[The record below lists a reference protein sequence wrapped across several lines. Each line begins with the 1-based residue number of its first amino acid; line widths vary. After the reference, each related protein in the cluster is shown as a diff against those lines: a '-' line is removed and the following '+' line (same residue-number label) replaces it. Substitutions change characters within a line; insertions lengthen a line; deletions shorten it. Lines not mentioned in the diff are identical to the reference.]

1 MSASPFAVIN
11 CRFVDIELSN
21 IFSILTDLIKSLST
35 QGFEIFVDIYTMKKW
50 IRLIF
55 EILLGAALVG
65 SGTFIYLQMVEINN
79 LESRLAKANETSG
92 KKVSSDQ
99 GISQIRLQQLIEKEK
114 ELEAVKSALSN
125 GLALSDVEN
134 AAKNS
139 KNESPERYLAIGAL
153 RLLVKGKEDPETAKA
168 FEKALEMNQ
177 WTERLKSVCAAQA
190 GMVASGLEVD
200 VLRDCDRIQQIESSV
215 NSKQQSEAERREM
228 NSSGTEE
235 NSSEDSE
242 GLRPTGV

>member
-1 MSASPFAVIN
+1 M
-11 CRFVDIELSN
+11 
-21 IFSILTDLIKSLST
+21 
-35 QGFEIFVDIYTMKKW
+35 
-50 IRLIF
+50 
-55 EILLGAALVG
+55 VG
-65 SGTFIYLQMVEINN
+65 SGTFIYLQMTEISE
-79 LESRLAKANETSG
+79 LEVQVAKLSA
-92 KKVSSDQ
+92 SSVKRSPSD
-99 GISQIRLQQLIEKEK
+99 STLSPIRLEQLIAKEK

-134 AAKNS
+134 AAKNA

-190 GMVASGLEVD
+190 GMVASGLQVD
-200 VLRDCDRIQQIESSV
+200 VLRDCDRIQQIE
-215 NSKQQSEAERREM
+215 NSIKLQKNGGVEGGGA
-228 NSSGTEE
+228 NGNGTDE
-235 NSSEDSE
+235 NATEDSE

>member
-1 MSASPFAVIN
+1 
-11 CRFVDIELSN
+11 
-21 IFSILTDLIKSLST
+21 
-35 QGFEIFVDIYTMKKW
+35 MKKW

-55 EILLGAALVG
+55 EILLGAAVVG
-65 SGTFIYLQMVEINN
+65 SGTFIYLQLTEISE
-79 LESRLAKANETSG
+79 LEAQLEKLATSPV
-92 KKVSSDQ
+92 KRSSSD
-99 GISQIRLQQLIEKEK
+99 SSLSPVRLEQLIAKEK

-134 AAKNS
+134 AAKNAKS
-139 KNESPERYLAIGAL
+139 ESPERYLAIGAL

-190 GMVASGLEVD
+190 GMVASGLQVD
-200 VLRDCDRIQQIESSV
+200 VLRDCDRIQQIE
-215 NSKQQSEAERREM
+215 NSIKSR
-228 NSSGTEE
+228 NDSGVESGGTNGNGTNE
-235 NSSEDSE
+235 NATEDSE

>member
-1 MSASPFAVIN
+1 
-11 CRFVDIELSN
+11 
-21 IFSILTDLIKSLST
+21 
-35 QGFEIFVDIYTMKKW
+35 MKKW
-50 IRLIF
+50 IRLTI
-55 EILLGAALVG
+55 EILLGAAVVG
-65 SGTFIYLQMVEINN
+65 SGTFIYLQMTEISE
-79 LESRLAKANETSG
+79 LEAQVSRLATSPV
-92 KKVSSDQ
+92 KRPSSD
-99 GISQIRLQQLIEKEK
+99 SSLSPVRLEQLIAKEK

-134 AAKNS
+134 AAKNA

-190 GMVASGLEVD
+190 GMVASGLQVD
-200 VLRDCDRIQQIESSV
+200 VLRDCDRIQQIE
-215 NSKQQSEAERREM
+215 NSIKLR
-228 NSSGTEE
+228 NDSGVESGGTNGNGTDE
-235 NSSEDSE
+235 NAPEDSE

>member
-1 MSASPFAVIN
+1 
-11 CRFVDIELSN
+11 
-21 IFSILTDLIKSLST
+21 
-35 QGFEIFVDIYTMKKW
+35 MKKW
-50 IRLIF
+50 IRLTI
-55 EILLGAALVG
+55 EILLGAGVIG
-65 SGTFIYLQMVEINN
+65 SGTFIYLQMTEISELEAQIAN
-79 LESRLAKANETSG
+79 LNKSSVKRP
-92 KKVSSDQ
+92 SSD
-99 GISQIRLQQLIEKEK
+99 SSLSPIRLEQLIAKEK

-134 AAKNS
+134 AAKNA

-190 GMVASGLEVD
+190 GMVASGLQVD
-200 VLRDCDRIQQIESSV
+200 VLRDCDRIQQIE
-215 NSKQQSEAERREM
+215 NSKKLQNRDEVE
-228 NSSGTEE
+228 SGGT
-235 NSSEDSE
+235 NGDGADDSATEDSE

>member
-1 MSASPFAVIN
+1 
-11 CRFVDIELSN
+11 
-21 IFSILTDLIKSLST
+21 
-35 QGFEIFVDIYTMKKW
+35 MKKW
-50 IRLIF
+50 IRLTI
-55 EILLGAALVG
+55 EILLGAAVVG
-65 SGTFIYLQMVEINN
+65 SGTFIYLQMTEISE
-79 LESRLAKANETSG
+79 LEAQVSRLATSPV
-92 KKVSSDQ
+92 KRPSSD
-99 GISQIRLQQLIEKEK
+99 SSLSPIRLEQLIAKEK

-134 AAKNS
+134 AAKNA

-190 GMVASGLEVD
+190 GMVASGLQVD
-200 VLRDCDRIQQIESSV
+200 VLRDCDRIQQIE
-215 NSKQQSEAERREM
+215 NSITSQSNRGVE
-228 NSSGTEE
+228 SGGTNGNGTDE
-235 NSSEDSE
+235 NAAEDSE

>member
-1 MSASPFAVIN
+1 
-11 CRFVDIELSN
+11 
-21 IFSILTDLIKSLST
+21 
-35 QGFEIFVDIYTMKKW
+35 MKKW
-50 IRLIF
+50 IRLTI
-55 EILLGAALVG
+55 EILLGAAVVG
-65 SGTFIYLQMVEINN
+65 SGTFIYLQMTEISE
-79 LESRLAKANETSG
+79 LEAQVSRLATSPV
-92 KKVSSDQ
+92 KRPSSD
-99 GISQIRLQQLIEKEK
+99 SSLSPIRLEQLIAKEK

-134 AAKNS
+134 AAKNA

-190 GMVASGLEVD
+190 GMVASGLQVD
-200 VLRDCDRIQQIESSV
+200 VLRDCDRIQQIE
-215 NSKQQSEAERREM
+215 NSIKSK
-228 NSSGTEE
+228 NSRGVESGGTNGNGTDE
-235 NSSEDSE
+235 NAAEDSE

>member
-1 MSASPFAVIN
+1 
-11 CRFVDIELSN
+11 
-21 IFSILTDLIKSLST
+21 
-35 QGFEIFVDIYTMKKW
+35 MKKW

-55 EILLGAALVG
+55 EILLGAAVVG
-65 SGTFIYLQMVEINN
+65 SGTFIYLQMTEISE
-79 LESRLAKANETSG
+79 LEAQLEKLATSPV
-92 KKVSSDQ
+92 KRPSSD
-99 GISQIRLQQLIEKEK
+99 SSLSPVRLEQLIAKEK

-134 AAKNS
+134 AAKNAKS
-139 KNESPERYLAIGAL
+139 ESPERYLAIGAL

-190 GMVASGLEVD
+190 GMVASGLQVD
-200 VLRDCDRIQQIESSV
+200 VLRDCDRIQQIE
-215 NSKQQSEAERREM
+215 NSIKLR
-228 NSSGTEE
+228 NDSGVESGGTNGNGTNE
-235 NSSEDSE
+235 NATEDSE

>member
-1 MSASPFAVIN
+1 
-11 CRFVDIELSN
+11 
-21 IFSILTDLIKSLST
+21 
-35 QGFEIFVDIYTMKKW
+35 MKKW

-55 EILLGAALVG
+55 EILLGAAVVG
-65 SGTFIYLQMVEINN
+65 SGTFIYLQMTEISE
-79 LESRLAKANETSG
+79 LEAQLEKLATSPV
-92 KKVSSDQ
+92 KRPSSD
-99 GISQIRLQQLIEKEK
+99 SSLSPVRLEQLIAKEK

-134 AAKNS
+134 AAKNAKS
-139 KNESPERYLAIGAL
+139 ESPERYLAIGAL

-190 GMVASGLEVD
+190 GMVASGLQVD
-200 VLRDCDRIQQIESSV
+200 VLRDCDRIQQIE
-215 NSKQQSEAERREM
+215 NSIKSRSNRGVE
-228 NSSGTEE
+228 SGGTNGNGTNE
-235 NSSEDSE
+235 NATEDSE

>member
-1 MSASPFAVIN
+1 
-11 CRFVDIELSN
+11 
-21 IFSILTDLIKSLST
+21 
-35 QGFEIFVDIYTMKKW
+35 MKKW
-50 IRLIF
+50 IRLTI
-55 EILLGAALVG
+55 EILLGAAVVG
-65 SGTFIYLQMVEINN
+65 SGTFIYLQMTEISE
-79 LESRLAKANETSG
+79 LEAQVSRLATSPV
-92 KKVSSDQ
+92 KRPSSD
-99 GISQIRLQQLIEKEK
+99 SSLSPVRLEQLIAKEK

-134 AAKNS
+134 AAKNA

-190 GMVASGLEVD
+190 GMVASGLQVD
-200 VLRDCDRIQQIESSV
+200 VLRDCDRIQQIE
-215 NSKQQSEAERREM
+215 NSIKSQSNRGVE
-228 NSSGTEE
+228 SGGTNGNGTDE
-235 NSSEDSE
+235 NAAEDSE

>member
-1 MSASPFAVIN
+1 
-11 CRFVDIELSN
+11 
-21 IFSILTDLIKSLST
+21 
-35 QGFEIFVDIYTMKKW
+35 MKNW
-50 IRLIF
+50 IRLIV
-55 EILLGAALVG
+55 EILLGAAVVG
-65 SGTFIYLQMVEINN
+65 SGTFIYLQMAEIGE
-79 LESRLAKANETSG
+79 LEAKVAKLATSPV
-92 KKVSSDQ
+92 KRPSSD
-99 GISQIRLQQLIEKEK
+99 SSLSPIRLEQLIAKEK

-134 AAKNS
+134 AAKNA

-190 GMVASGLEVD
+190 GMVASGLQVD
-200 VLRDCDRIQQIESSV
+200 VLRDCDRIQQIE
-215 NSKQQSEAERREM
+215 NSIK
-228 NSSGTEE
+228 SGSNKGVESGGTNGNETDE
-235 NSSEDSE
+235 NATEDSE

>member
-1 MSASPFAVIN
+1 
-11 CRFVDIELSN
+11 
-21 IFSILTDLIKSLST
+21 
-35 QGFEIFVDIYTMKKW
+35 MKKW
-50 IRLIF
+50 IRLTI
-55 EILLGAALVG
+55 EILLGAAVVG
-65 SGTFIYLQMVEINN
+65 SGTFIYLQMTEISE
-79 LESRLAKANETSG
+79 LEAQVSRLATSPV
-92 KKVSSDQ
+92 KRPSSD
-99 GISQIRLQQLIEKEK
+99 SSLSPVRLEQLIAKEK

-134 AAKNS
+134 AAKNA

-190 GMVASGLEVD
+190 GMVASGLQVD
-200 VLRDCDRIQQIESSV
+200 VLRDCDRIQQIE
-215 NSKQQSEAERREM
+215 NSIKSKNNRGVE
-228 NSSGTEE
+228 SGGTNGNGTDE
-235 NSSEDSE
+235 NAAEDSE

>member
-1 MSASPFAVIN
+1 
-11 CRFVDIELSN
+11 
-21 IFSILTDLIKSLST
+21 
-35 QGFEIFVDIYTMKKW
+35 MKKW
-50 IRLIF
+50 IRLTI
-55 EILLGAALVG
+55 EILLGAAVVG
-65 SGTFIYLQMVEINN
+65 SGTFIYLQMTEISE
-79 LESRLAKANETSG
+79 LEAQMTKLSKSSVKRP
-92 KKVSSDQ
+92 SSD
-99 GISQIRLQQLIEKEK
+99 SSLSPIRLEQLIAKEK

-134 AAKNS
+134 AAKNA

-190 GMVASGLEVD
+190 GMVASGLQVD
-200 VLRDCDRIQQIESSV
+200 VLRDCDRIQQIE
-215 NSKQQSEAERREM
+215 NSIKSTNGDGVE
-228 NSSGTEE
+228 SGETNE
-235 NSSEDSE
+235 NGTDENATEDSE

>member
-1 MSASPFAVIN
+1 
-11 CRFVDIELSN
+11 
-21 IFSILTDLIKSLST
+21 
-35 QGFEIFVDIYTMKKW
+35 MKNW
-50 IRLIF
+50 IRLIV
-55 EILLGAALVG
+55 EILLGATVVG
-65 SGTFIYLQMVEINN
+65 SGTFIYLQMTEISELEVQVAKLSASSTKRSPADSN
-79 LESRLAKANETSG
+79 LSP
-92 KKVSSDQ
+92 
-99 GISQIRLQQLIEKEK
+99 IRLEQLIAKEK

-134 AAKNS
+134 AAKNA

-190 GMVASGLEVD
+190 GMVASGLKVD
-200 VLRDCDRIQQIESSV
+200 VLRDCDRIQQIENSIKLQKNGGV
-215 NSKQQSEAERREM
+215 NSG
-228 NSSGTEE
+228 GTNGNRTDE
-235 NSSEDSE
+235 NATEDSE

>member
-1 MSASPFAVIN
+1 
-11 CRFVDIELSN
+11 
-21 IFSILTDLIKSLST
+21 
-35 QGFEIFVDIYTMKKW
+35 MKQW

-55 EILLGAALVG
+55 EILLGAGLAG
-65 SGTFIYLQMVEINN
+65 TATFIYLQIAEIGE
-79 LESRLAKANETSG
+79 LESQLAKANDQLQKKPSSNRGTSP
-92 KKVSSDQ
+92 
-99 GISQIRLQQLIEKEK
+99 IRLQQLIAKEK

-134 AAKNS
+134 AAKNA

-153 RLLVKGKEDPETAKA
+153 RLLVKGKEDPDTAKA

-215 NSKQQSEAERREM
+215 KSRRNDGVE
-228 NSSGTEE
+228 SSTVNGNGTEP
-235 NSSEDSE
+235 NTTEDSE

>member
-1 MSASPFAVIN
+1 
-11 CRFVDIELSN
+11 
-21 IFSILTDLIKSLST
+21 
-35 QGFEIFVDIYTMKKW
+35 MKKW
-50 IRLIF
+50 IRLII
-55 EILLGAALVG
+55 EILLGTAVVG
-65 SGTFIYLQMVEINN
+65 SGTFIYLQMTEISE
-79 LESRLAKANETSG
+79 LEGQVAKLS
-92 KKVSSDQ
+92 KSSAKRPPSDAAL
-99 GISQIRLQQLIEKEK
+99 SPIRLEQLIAKEK

-134 AAKNS
+134 AAKNA

-190 GMVASGLEVD
+190 GMVASGLQVD
-200 VLRDCDRIQQIESSV
+200 VLRDCDRIQQIE
-215 NSKQQSEAERREM
+215 NSIKSQNTGGVE
-228 NSSGTEE
+228 SGGINE
-235 NSSEDSE
+235 NETDGNATEDSE

>member
-1 MSASPFAVIN
+1 
-11 CRFVDIELSN
+11 
-21 IFSILTDLIKSLST
+21 
-35 QGFEIFVDIYTMKKW
+35 MKKW
-50 IRLIF
+50 IRLTI
-55 EILLGAALVG
+55 EILLGAAVVG
-65 SGTFIYLQMVEINN
+65 SGTFIYLQMTEISE
-79 LESRLAKANETSG
+79 LEAQVAKACTSSV
-92 KKVSSDQ
+92 KRPSSD
-99 GISQIRLQQLIEKEK
+99 SSLSPIRLEQLIAKEK

-134 AAKNS
+134 AAKNA

-190 GMVASGLEVD
+190 GMVASGLQVD
-200 VLRDCDRIQQIESSV
+200 VLRDCDRIQQIE
-215 NSKQQSEAERREM
+215 NSIKSR
-228 NSSGTEE
+228 NDSGVESGETNGNGTDE
-235 NSSEDSE
+235 NATEDSE

>member
-1 MSASPFAVIN
+1 M
-11 CRFVDIELSN
+11 R
-21 IFSILTDLIKSLST
+21 
-35 QGFEIFVDIYTMKKW
+35 KW
-50 IRLIF
+50 IRLTI
-55 EILLGAALVG
+55 EILLGAAVVG
-65 SGTFIYLQMVEINN
+65 SGTFIYLQMAEISELEAQVEK
-79 LESRLAKANETSG
+79 LAKSPV
-92 KKVSSDQ
+92 KRSPSDSSL
-99 GISQIRLQQLIEKEK
+99 SPIRLEQLIAKEK

-134 AAKNS
+134 AAKNA

-190 GMVASGLEVD
+190 GMVASGLQVD
-200 VLRDCDRIQQIESSV
+200 VLRDCDRIQQIE
-215 NSKQQSEAERREM
+215 NSIKSR
-228 NSSGTEE
+228 NSSGVESGGTTGNRTDE
-235 NSSEDSE
+235 NAAEDSE

>member
-1 MSASPFAVIN
+1 
-11 CRFVDIELSN
+11 
-21 IFSILTDLIKSLST
+21 
-35 QGFEIFVDIYTMKKW
+35 MKKW
-50 IRLIF
+50 IRLII
-55 EILLGAALVG
+55 EILLGAAVVG
-65 SGTFIYLQMVEINN
+65 SGTFIYLQMTEISE
-79 LESRLAKANETSG
+79 LEEQLEKLATTPVKRP
-92 KKVSSDQ
+92 SSD
-99 GISQIRLQQLIEKEK
+99 SSLSPIRLEQLIAKEK

-134 AAKNS
+134 AAKNA

-190 GMVASGLEVD
+190 GMVASGLQVD
-200 VLRDCDRIQQIESSV
+200 VLRDCDRIQQIE
-215 NSKQQSEAERREM
+215 NSIKSRN
-228 NSSGTEE
+228 NSGVESGGTNE
-235 NSSEDSE
+235 NGTDENATEDSE